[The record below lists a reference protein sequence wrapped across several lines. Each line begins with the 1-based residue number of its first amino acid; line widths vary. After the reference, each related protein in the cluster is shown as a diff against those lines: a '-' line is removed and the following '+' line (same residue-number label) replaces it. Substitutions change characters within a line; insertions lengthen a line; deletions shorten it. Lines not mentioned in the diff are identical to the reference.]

1 MSTPSDADLNSL
13 YIQLLKDSKST
24 SYVGALTV
32 AIVDQIMTLPQEI
45 DLVWKEKWSLSKA
58 LYLWSRYFNLANI
71 SFYMYFNVHKISSD
85 HLWVIQHTLNN
96 LISTLLSLNS
106 CQIVILVE
114 SLGTNLIMLTAD
126 VVLALRVWVLYHKSR
141 KMLAFLILLLLGEMI
156 SMYVAQETLI

>member
-24 SYVGALTV
+24 SYVGAAALTV

-71 SFYMYFNVHKISSD
+71 S
-85 HLWVIQHTLNN
+85 
-96 LISTLLSLNS
+96 
-106 CQIVILVE
+106 
-114 SLGTNLIMLTAD
+114 
-126 VVLALRVWVLYHKSR
+126 
-141 KMLAFLILLLLGEMI
+141 
-156 SMYVAQETLI
+156 